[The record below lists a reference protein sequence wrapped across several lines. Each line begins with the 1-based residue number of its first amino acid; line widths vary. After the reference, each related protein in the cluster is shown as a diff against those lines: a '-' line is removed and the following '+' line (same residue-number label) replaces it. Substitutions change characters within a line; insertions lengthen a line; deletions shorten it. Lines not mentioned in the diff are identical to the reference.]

1 MAATEVVE
9 DIITPD
15 ALSAMLKEDDCSR
28 LQSCLGSLEAPLD
41 FEKCDSDGYVPVHL
55 AAILAKAEALK
66 LLVSK
71 GADVNIANPSGTE
84 FQYDFS
90 VN

>member
-1 MAATEVVE
+1 MADTEVVE
-9 DIITPD
+9 DITPD

-28 LQSCLGSLEAPLD
+28 LQSCLSSLETPPD

-71 GADVNIANPSGTE
+71 GADVNIANPSGTG
-84 FQYDFS
+84 FQYEFS
-90 VN
+90 IN